1 MRGAMLH
8 PIVIAAGGTGGHMV
22 PAESVAD
29 ELMRRGQRIV
39 LMTDARSA
47 ALKSPVFEGCE
58 RHVLAAAGLAGR
70 SLGRRLFGMAQ
81 LARGT
86 GAARRILAKL
96 DAAAVVGFGGYPSVP
111 PVLAA
116 ATLRRRPAIV
126 LHDQNAVL
134 GGANR
139 FLARFADHIALSFE
153 ATAGLPARARAT
165 VTGNPV
171 RAAIS
176 ALAASPY
183 APPGETTNGET
194 TNGETIRLL
203 VLGGSL
209 GARVFA
215 TLVPAALALLP
226 EALRRKIVLT
236 MQCPAEAI
244 GEARGALAAA
254 GIGHELAPFFS
265 DVAPRMAAAQ
275 LLIARS
281 GGSTV
286 AEVATIGRPAI
297 FIPLAINTDQRHNA
311 DVLARCGGALRLD
324 QATTTPELL
333 ARALGTLL
341 EDPARL
347 AAMAEAS
354 AGARIEGAAARL
366 ADLVLSTIA
375 ERVR

>member
-1 MRGAMLH
+1 MLH

-47 ALKSPVFEGCE
+47 ALRSPVFDGCE
-58 RHVLAAAGLAGR
+58 RHVLAGAGLAGR
-70 SLGRRLFGMAQ
+70 SLGRRLSGVAQ

-86 GAARRILAKL
+86 GTARRLLAQL

-111 PVLAA
+111 PILAA

-153 ATAGLPARARAT
+153 GTAGLPATART
-165 VTGNPV
+165 TITGNPV

-183 APPGETTNGET
+183 PPPA
-194 TNGETIRLL
+194 ETIRLL

-226 EALRRKIVLT
+226 EALRRRIVLT

-244 GEARGALAAA
+244 GDARGALDAA
-254 GIGHELAPFFS
+254 GIKHELAPFFS
-265 DVAPRMAAAQ
+265 DVAPRMAGAH

-311 DVLARCGGALRLD
+311 DVLARRGGALRLD

-341 EDPARL
+341 DDPARL

-354 AGARIEGAAARL
+354 AGARIEGAAMRL
-366 ADLVLSTIA
+366 ADLVLSAIA

>member
-1 MRGAMLH
+1 MLN

-47 ALKSPVFEGCE
+47 AQTSTVFAGCE
-58 RHVLAAAGLAGR
+58 RHVLAGAGLAGR
-70 SLGRRLFGMAQ
+70 SLRRRFAGVAQ
-81 LARGT
+81 LARGMI
-86 GAARRILAKL
+86 AARRILAKL
-96 DAAAVVGFGGYPSVP
+96 DAASVVGFGGYPSVP

-116 ATLRRRPAIV
+116 AMLRRRPAIV

-139 FLARFADHIALSFE
+139 FLARFADHLALSFE
-153 ATAGLPARARAT
+153 DTLGLPGQARAT
-165 VTGNPV
+165 LTGNPV
-171 RAAIS
+171 RAAMS

-183 APPGETTNGET
+183 EPPA
-194 TNGETIRLL
+194 ETIRLL

-215 TLVPAALALLP
+215 TLVPETLARLP
-226 EALRRKIVLT
+226 EGLRRRLALT

-244 GEARGALAAA
+244 VSARSALDAA
-254 GIGHELAPFFS
+254 GIEHELAPFFS
-265 DVAPRMAAAQ
+265 DVAPRMAAAH

-286 AEVATIGRPAI
+286 AEVAMIGRPAI

-311 DVLARCGGALRLD
+311 DALARRGAAFRLD
-324 QATTTPELL
+324 QAATTPEVLGGVLESLL
-333 ARALGTLL
+333 D
-341 EDPARL
+341 DPLRL
-347 AAMAEAS
+347 AAMAEAA

-366 ADLVLSTIA
+366 ADLVLSAIA

>member
-1 MRGAMLH
+1 MRGAMLN

-47 ALKSPVFEGCE
+47 GQKSAVFAGCE
-58 RHVLAAAGLAGR
+58 RHVLAGAGLAGR
-70 SLGRRLFGMAQ
+70 SLGRRLLGVAQ

-86 GAARRILAKL
+86 VAARRILAKL

-139 FLARFADHIALSFE
+139 FLARFADHLALSFE
-153 ATAGLPARARAT
+153 GTAGVPGRARAT

-171 RAAIS
+171 RATIS
-176 ALAASPY
+176 VLAASPY
-183 APPGETTNGET
+183 EPPA
-194 TNGETIRLL
+194 ETIRLL

-209 GARVFA
+209 GARIFA
-215 TLVPAALALLP
+215 TLVPEALARLP
-226 EALRRKIVLT
+226 EGLRRRIALT
-236 MQCPAEAI
+236 MQCPGEAI
-244 GEARGALAAA
+244 GAARGALDAA
-254 GIGHELAPFFS
+254 GITHELAPFFS
-265 DVAPRMAAAQ
+265 DVAPRMAAAH
-275 LLIARS
+275 LLVARS

-311 DVLARCGGALRLD
+311 DVLARRGGAFRLD
-324 QATTTPELL
+324 QATTTPDRLAGVLESLL
-333 ARALGTLL
+333 D
-341 EDPARL
+341 DPLRL
-347 AAMAEAS
+347 AAMAEAAAS
-354 AGARIEGAAARL
+354 ARIEEAAARL
-366 ADLVLSTIA
+366 ADLVLSAIA